1 MTIRTAGII
10 GAGKL
15 GAAVGRL
22 AAAAGLTTLV
32 TAHPSSLLPVIVG
45 SVLPEAELVSWDRL
59 TEPEERADVV
69 VLDPP
74 RAGAGRD
81 VVATIADLAPR
92 VVTYV
97 ACDPAALARDLGY
110 FADRGYQVD
119 ALRGFDAFPMTQH
132 VECIAVLRPR
142 GEANAS

>member
-15 GAAVGRL
+15 GAAVRRL

-32 TAHPSSLLPVIVG
+32 TARPSSLLPVIVG

-69 VLDPP
+69 VLAVP
-74 RAGAGRD
+74 
-81 VVATIADLAPR
+81 ATAVADL
-92 VVTYV
+92 
-97 ACDPAALARDLGY
+97 DLSHV
-110 FADRGYQVD
+110 RGTIID
-119 ALRGFDAFPMTQH
+119 ATNP
-132 VECIAVLRPR
+132 
-142 GEANAS
+142 

>member
-69 VLDPP
+69 VLAVP
-74 RAGAGRD
+74 
-81 VVATIADLAPR
+81 ATAVADL
-92 VVTYV
+92 
-97 ACDPAALARDLGY
+97 DLSHV
-110 FADRGYQVD
+110 RGTIID
-119 ALRGFDAFPMTQH
+119 ATNP
-132 VECIAVLRPR
+132 
-142 GEANAS
+142 